1 MNNLYILT
9 KQEFTSL
16 YRFGQIPIIINKVI
30 EVDSISKECVEK
42 KIFEIFMDLPYFV
55 GDEEYLIIGFENK
68 LINDLW
74 LEIEN
79 VTEIIPLT
87 KAAKNSF
94 QMKFDTKLDFKDA
107 RFENIIHK
115 VEEAIDIQER
125 FRGAKAFW
133 NLCKVNTEYKP
144 LLKNEL
150 IEIAYNKRI
159 NVIKSNEFTDDFF
172 IHLLA
177 YDRYEFFP
185 NSELGYFYDIGE
197 IFAHS
202 KGKTSFTGSSFHSFL
217 ESNKQTL
224 SEKSFVQ
231 IAQIISESDEV
242 IKFTEQLTS
251 DGLKQYIAS
260 AIFLKFKDDLA
271 ARDTI
276 KDSVTGKLI
285 GEIRKDK
292 QFVNELNLAIY
303 LTGAFFGF
311 QKFYDDLY
319 ELVDLNIFKKKE
331 NKSRKEISVEKNH
344 DKAKLNLDTLA
355 SATIKSDIK
364 HSKIKDTENLKLSEE
379 KDKKE
384 VIEKAVSEEESTSKE
399 QTQSSVNEYS
409 GIKKQILKML
419 DEENGTFEIKSTKLI
434 GLQKLLIPL
443 SKNKSKPLKPE
454 VIQILKEKF
463 YNIIS
468 IKSKGKKFFISRITE
483 GDLFTKV

>member
-9 KQEFTSL
+9 KQELTSL

-30 EVDSISKECVEK
+30 EVDSISKESVEK

-87 KAAKNSF
+87 QAAKNSF

-224 SEKSFVQ
+224 SGKSLVQ
-231 IAQIISESDEV
+231 IAQIN
-242 IKFTEQLTS
+242 F
-251 DGLKQYIAS
+251 
-260 AIFLKFKDDLA
+260 
-271 ARDTI
+271 
-276 KDSVTGKLI
+276 
-285 GEIRKDK
+285 
-292 QFVNELNLAIY
+292 
-303 LTGAFFGF
+303 
-311 QKFYDDLY
+311 
-319 ELVDLNIFKKKE
+319 
-331 NKSRKEISVEKNH
+331 
-344 DKAKLNLDTLA
+344 
-355 SATIKSDIK
+355 
-364 HSKIKDTENLKLSEE
+364 
-379 KDKKE
+379 
-384 VIEKAVSEEESTSKE
+384 
-399 QTQSSVNEYS
+399 
-409 GIKKQILKML
+409 
-419 DEENGTFEIKSTKLI
+419 
-434 GLQKLLIPL
+434 
-443 SKNKSKPLKPE
+443 
-454 VIQILKEKF
+454 
-463 YNIIS
+463 
-468 IKSKGKKFFISRITE
+468 
-483 GDLFTKV
+483 